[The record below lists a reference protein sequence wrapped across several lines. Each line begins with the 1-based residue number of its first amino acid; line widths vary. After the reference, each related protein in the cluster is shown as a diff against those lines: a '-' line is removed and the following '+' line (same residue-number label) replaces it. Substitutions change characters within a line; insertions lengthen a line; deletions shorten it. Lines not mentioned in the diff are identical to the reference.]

1 MRFDSFITALD
12 MGQCEDQMQR
22 EHVFDLALMFVA
34 IDGVITEEETTFMKD
49 WLLTIEWTSDVSKID
64 YYAASLAKCLAA
76 IEAGETDAFISHR
89 AKQIIDSC
97 AREQA
102 LKLAEQISMA
112 DGELDP
118 REESAIALLKDL
130 LECKK

>member
-12 MGQCEDQMQR
+12 MGQCEDQLQR
-22 EHVFDLALMFVA
+22 QHIFDLALMFVA
-34 IDGVITEEETTFMKD
+34 IDGVITEEETSFMKD
-49 WLLTIEWTSDVSKID
+49 WLLTIEWTSDTSKID

-76 IEAGETDAFISHR
+76 VEAGETDEFITHR
-89 AKQIIDSC
+89 ARQIIDQS

-102 LKLAEQISMA
+102 LKLADQISHA

-118 REESAIALLKDL
+118 KEASAIELLKEL
-130 LECKK
+130 LACKK